1 MVGPPT
7 QSEPICKATVEGYQ
21 GSYAWKKGDSWWNLN
36 RTNLKPDQAGIS
48 LGFITESEVTPV
60 NSSLGV
66 EPKNTTHY
74 LGTGLCFVLGV
85 FFLFCFFWFFWAG
98 GWGGLLFWE
107 CAFIWVTLNCMYIF
121 SRLPRTDNT
130 FLSTPWQPF
139 STFSSPVIYW
149 VTTTRSH

>member
-85 FFLFCFFWFFWAG
+85 FFLFCFFGQG
-98 GWGGLLFWE
+98 GGGGCCFGNVLSYGLLLTVCIYSAGCQELTTPF
-107 CAFIWVTLNCMYIF
+107 CLHPD
-121 SRLPRTDNT
+121 SHSP
-130 FLSTPWQPF
+130 LSPLLWFTE
-139 STFSSPVIYW
+139 
-149 VTTTRSH
+149 